1 VQEDNRLAK
10 FWLQPVN
17 LASSIGF
24 NAKELNQ
31 LLGLVREHEAL
42 FLELGMTSLTLNA
55 EPIAQSV
62 ETSDSDLV
70 VRLTDGRVLS
80 APLAWSLV

>member
-1 VQEDNRLAK
+1 MPTVLRIGAFRFFFYSNEGQEPAHIHVQAGNKLAK

-42 FLELGMTSLTLNA
+42 FLE
-55 EPIAQSV
+55 
-62 ETSDSDLV
+62 
-70 VRLTDGRVLS
+70 
-80 APLAWSLV
+80 AWNDFFNVKY

>member
-1 VQEDNRLAK
+1 MQAGSQLAK

-24 NAKELNQ
+24 NSKELNQ

-42 FLELGMTSLTLNA
+42 FME
-55 EPIAQSV
+55 
-62 ETSDSDLV
+62 
-70 VRLTDGRVLS
+70 
-80 APLAWSLV
+80 AWNDFFNIKH

>member
-1 VQEDNRLAK
+1 MPTVLRIGAFRFFFYANEGQESVHIHVQADNRLAK

-31 LLGLVREHEAL
+31 LLGLVRENEVL
-42 FLELGMTSLTLNA
+42 FLE
-55 EPIAQSV
+55 
-62 ETSDSDLV
+62 
-70 VRLTDGRVLS
+70 
-80 APLAWSLV
+80 AWNDFFNIKR

>member
-1 VQEDNRLAK
+1 MPTVLRIGAYRFFFYANEGQEPAHIHVQADSKLAK

-31 LLGLVREHEAL
+31 LLGLVREHETL
-42 FLELGMTSLTLNA
+42 FLG
-55 EPIAQSV
+55 
-62 ETSDSDLV
+62 
-70 VRLTDGRVLS
+70 
-80 APLAWSLV
+80 AWNDFFNIKR

>member
-1 VQEDNRLAK
+1 MPTVLRIGAFRFFFYANEGQEPSHIHVQADSRLAK

-31 LLGLVREHEAL
+31 LLGLVREHETL
-42 FLELGMTSLTLNA
+42 FLE
-55 EPIAQSV
+55 
-62 ETSDSDLV
+62 
-70 VRLTDGRVLS
+70 
-80 APLAWSLV
+80 AWNDFFNIKR

>member
-1 VQEDNRLAK
+1 MPTVLKIGPFRFFFYANEGQEPAHIHVQADNRLAK

-31 LLGLVREHEAL
+31 LLGLVREYEVL
-42 FLELGMTSLTLNA
+42 FLE
-55 EPIAQSV
+55 
-62 ETSDSDLV
+62 
-70 VRLTDGRVLS
+70 
-80 APLAWSLV
+80 AWNDFFNIKR

>member
-1 VQEDNRLAK
+1 MQADNRLAK
-10 FWLQPVN
+10 FWLQPVS

-42 FLELGMTSLTLNA
+42 LLE
-55 EPIAQSV
+55 
-62 ETSDSDLV
+62 
-70 VRLTDGRVLS
+70 
-80 APLAWSLV
+80 AWNDFFNTKR

>member
-1 VQEDNRLAK
+1 MPTVLRIGTFRFFFYANEGQEPAHIHVQADNRLAK

-31 LLGLVREHEAL
+31 LLGLVREHEVL
-42 FLELGMTSLTLNA
+42 FLE
-55 EPIAQSV
+55 
-62 ETSDSDLV
+62 
-70 VRLTDGRVLS
+70 
-80 APLAWSLV
+80 AWDDFFNIKR

>member
-1 VQEDNRLAK
+1 MPTVLRIGAFRFFFYANEGQEPAHIHVQAGNRLAK

-31 LLGLVREHEAL
+31 LLGLVREHEVL
-42 FLELGMTSLTLNA
+42 FLE
-55 EPIAQSV
+55 
-62 ETSDSDLV
+62 
-70 VRLTDGRVLS
+70 
-80 APLAWSLV
+80 AWNDFFNIER

>member
-1 VQEDNRLAK
+1 MPTVLRIGAFRFFFYANEGQEPAHIHVQADNRLAK

-31 LLGLVREHEAL
+31 LLGLVREHEAV
-42 FLELGMTSLTLNA
+42 FLE
-55 EPIAQSV
+55 
-62 ETSDSDLV
+62 
-70 VRLTDGRVLS
+70 
-80 APLAWSLV
+80 AWNDFFNIKR

>member
-1 VQEDNRLAK
+1 MPTVLRIGAYRFFFYANEGQEPAHIHVQADNRLAK

-31 LLGLVREHEAL
+31 LLGLVREHEVL
-42 FLELGMTSLTLNA
+42 FLE
-55 EPIAQSV
+55 
-62 ETSDSDLV
+62 
-70 VRLTDGRVLS
+70 
-80 APLAWSLV
+80 AWNDFFNIKR

>member
-1 VQEDNRLAK
+1 MLFRSPTVLRIGAFRFFFYANEGQEPAHIHVQADNRVAK

-31 LLGLVREHEAL
+31 LLVLVRQHETL
-42 FLELGMTSLTLNA
+42 FME
-55 EPIAQSV
+55 
-62 ETSDSDLV
+62 
-70 VRLTDGRVLS
+70 
-80 APLAWSLV
+80 AWNDFFNIKR